1 MLSDSAFPS
10 VACGWLSSFV
20 STGKDLTV
28 YRTLQRRPR
37 AFTLI
42 ELLVVIAI
50 IAILIGLL
58 LPAVQKV
65 REAAARAQS
74 QNNLHQIGIAV
85 HNVGSTSTQTYIPP
99 AQGQFPVGGP
109 TGTFFYFI
117 LPYIEQ
123 QNVQNAGAVG
133 TSATIKTF
141 VAPSDP
147 FNPGNSNLCSYA
159 ANGTFLVGQPK
170 ITNGGRTSTT
180 LIVAERSARANTHWA
195 GGTTGTGSTAVT
207 EALYFISA
215 NPPIFTGP
223 TTWAQSSTTLVPA
236 PPTGLGAAGC
246 NVLMLDGSTRSVN
259 TGNVGNGAWEI
270 VCNPLGVNGN
280 LPVPSNWN

>member
-1 MLSDSAFPS
+1 
-10 VACGWLSSFV
+10 
-20 STGKDLTV
+20 V

-74 QNNLHQIGIAV
+74 QNNLHQMGLAV

-99 AQGQFPVGGP
+99 AQGQFPLGGP

-117 LPYIEQ
+117 LPYMEG
-123 QNVQNAGAVG
+123 QNIINQGAV
-133 TSATIKTF
+133 TSPVKTY
-141 VAPSDP
+141 VSPSDP
-147 FNPGNSNLCSYA
+147 FNPGNGPLCSYA
-159 ANGTFLVGQPK
+159 CNGTFLTGQPK

-180 LIVAERSARANTHWA
+180 VIVAERSAKCGVNWA
-195 GGTTGTGSTAVT
+195 GGGTGTAAQAVYFTATQVPNFGPPT
-207 EALYFISA
+207 SWASA
-215 NPPIFTGP
+215 
-223 TTWAQSSTTLVPA
+223 STTAVPA
-236 PPTGLGAAGC
+236 PATALGAAGC
-246 NVLMLDGSTRSVN
+246 NVLMLDGSARSVS
-259 TGNVGNGAWEI
+259 TGNVGNGAWLI
-270 VCNPLGVNGN
+270 VCDPVGQG